1 MISNVIC
8 RKNIIMDRQKFIKTS
23 GVGLGFALIP
33 GILRGQNSKAD
44 TVPTK
49 NVHPKIIKD
58 SEGDVLNVIGDLQTH
73 KLIGDDTG
81 NQIVEW
87 VDNVEPGVGILPHVH
102 TKEDEIFR
110 VIKGQIEIM
119 VDGKTTVLNE
129 GDVAFAPK
137 EIPHSWRVVGT
148 EKAKMITSAFPAGIE
163 LMFKELAK
171 LPAGPPDFE
180 KVTGICAKHGIS
192 FV

>member
-1 MISNVIC
+1 
-8 RKNIIMDRQKFIKTS
+8 MDRKKFIQTS
-23 GVGLGFALIP
+23 GFGLGLALIP
-33 GILRGQNSKAD
+33 GMIKGQSIVAKKNHTVNTKSKIVKD
-44 TVPTK
+44 T
-49 NVHPKIIKD
+49 
-58 SEGDVLNVIGDLQTH
+58 EGDVLNVIGDIQTH
-73 KLIGDDTG
+73 KLTGSDTD

-87 VDNVEPGVGILPHVH
+87 VDNVEPGVGIPPHIH

-129 GDVAFAPK
+129 GDIAFAPK
-137 EIPHSWRVVGT
+137 KLQHSWKVVGT
-148 EKAKMITSAFPAGIE
+148 EKAKMITTAFPAGIE
-163 LMFKELAK
+163 NMFKELAK

-180 KVTGICAKHGIS
+180 KVSEICAKHGIS